1 MNELPEI
8 ISLGPEDEAVR
19 LWAGAE
25 EAYER
30 ASVSL
35 VSLCEFLDLGIRAAE
50 ILVIQRLQLTK
61 QEFPA
66 TIAQQLDA
74 PMPEV
79 DTYRDAVAV
88 PKVIQFNE
96 MLDLLSADTLDC
108 IGPRL
113 HRGWEDR
120 RFSCLRSR
128 ATGRKAV
135 GVTLDR
141 DTRDRLLLLAA
152 YRNRVFH
159 YPPPIRIV
167 TSEILESHD
176 ALKQLVEGML
186 KPSNGTL

>member
-8 ISLGPEDEAVR
+8 ISLGPEDEAGR
-19 LWAGAE
+19 LWAGAK
-25 EAYER
+25 EAYQH

-35 VSLCEFLDLGIRAAE
+35 VSLCEFLELGIRAAE
-50 ILVIQRLQLTK
+50 ILIVQQLQRTK

-66 TIAQQLDA
+66 TIALQLETPIA
-74 PMPEV
+74 EV

-88 PKVIQFNE
+88 PRTIQFTE
-96 MLDLLSADTLDC
+96 MLDLLSSDTLDC
-108 IGPRL
+108 VGPRL

-128 ATGRKAV
+128 ATGRKAL

-152 YRNRVFH
+152 YRNRLFR
-159 YPPPIRIV
+159 YPPPVRIV
-167 TSEILESHD
+167 TREILESYD
-176 ALKQLVEGML
+176 ALKQLVESL
-186 KPSNGTL
+186 QKPSSP